1 MKVEVHPFWFE
12 IRLIYLDGEFVS
24 VGSIEPLE

>member
-12 IRLIYLDGEFVS
+12 NRLIYLDDEFVS
-24 VGSIEPLE
+24 VGSLKPLA